1 MAVQDLNPPLSKAAH
16 KHVLKP
22 RLKDARAAG
31 LCGRRALKQKFKKK
45 TRNRA
50 RNAMEERR
58 QTAFSLED
66 IPDCS

>member
-1 MAVQDLNPPLSKAAH
+1 MLELLGFVEGAHLNKNL
-16 KHVLKP
+16 
-22 RLKDARAAG
+22 
-31 LCGRRALKQKFKKK
+31 KKK